1 MSLWSRISDALA
13 ALAQGESLSE
23 VFARL
28 RTPPERTV
36 AFTVAFTIAVI
47 ALSAKMAKAD
57 GRVTRD
63 EVTAFRDVFHIPP
76 EDEPAA
82 ARLFN
87 MAREDVAG
95 FELYAERIARMFRVD
110 GQPCGADSVLC
121 DLMEGLFH
129 IATADG
135 DYHPAEDAFLSRV
148 AEIFGM
154 EDLAFRRLRA
164 RHVRN
169 AAPDPYAV
177 LGVAP
182 DAALHDIRAA
192 WRAEVRASHP
202 DRMIAR
208 GVPPETVKLAE
219 RRMQAINHA
228 WEEIQASRAAH
239 V

>member
-13 ALAQGESLSE
+13 ALRQGEGLSE

-28 RTPPERTV
+28 RTPPER
-36 AFTVAFTIAVI
+36 TVAFTIAVI

-57 GRVTRD
+57 GLVTRD

-76 EDEPAA
+76 ADEPAA
-82 ARLFN
+82 ARVFN

-95 FELYAERIARMFRVD
+95 FELYADRIARMFRVE
-110 GQPCGADSVLC
+110 GQPCGADSALC

-135 DYHPAEDAFLSRV
+135 DYHPSEDAFLSRV

-154 EDLAFRRLRA
+154 EELAFRRMRA
-164 RHVRN
+164 RHVPD
-169 AAPDPYAV
+169 AVPDPYDV
-177 LGVAP
+177 LGVSP
-182 DAALHDIRAA
+182 DATLDEIRAA
-192 WRAEVRASHP
+192 WRMQVRETHP

-208 GVPPETVKLAE
+208 GVPEEAVRLAE
-219 RRMQAINHA
+219 RRMQAINRA
-228 WEEIQASRAAH
+228 WEDIQASRAAH